1 MAHSYSKTIKAV
13 TVSVTYHRNCL
24 VVVDEDCDN
33 IEEQVRKQIRMP
45 GDPML
50 DPSEW
55 SEDEFA
61 VIVNDDFDLKL
72 KPKEKVGP
80 IKPKE

>member
-24 VVVDEDCDN
+24 VVVDEDDDN

-50 DPSEW
+50 DQSEW

-61 VIVNDDFDLKL
+61 VIVNEDIDIRL
-72 KPKEKVGP
+72 KPTEKLRPV
-80 IKPKE
+80 KSKK

>member
-24 VVVDEDCDN
+24 VVVDEDDDN
-33 IEEQVRKQIRMP
+33 IEEQVRNQIRMP

>member
-1 MAHSYSKTIKAV
+1 MAHNNSKTIKAV

-24 VVVDEDCDN
+24 VVVDEDDDN
-33 IEEQVRKQIRMP
+33 IEEQVRNQIRMP
-45 GDPML
+45 GDPIL

-61 VIVNDDFDLKL
+61 VIVNDDIDIQLQTK
-72 KPKEKVGP
+72 KIKP
-80 IKPKE
+80 IKPKG

>member
-1 MAHSYSKTIKAV
+1 MAHNYSKTIKAV

-24 VVVDEDCDN
+24 VVVDEDDDN

-72 KPKEKVGP
+72 KPKKKVGP

>member
-1 MAHSYSKTIKAV
+1 MAHNYSKTIKAV

-24 VVVDEDCDN
+24 VVIDEDDDN